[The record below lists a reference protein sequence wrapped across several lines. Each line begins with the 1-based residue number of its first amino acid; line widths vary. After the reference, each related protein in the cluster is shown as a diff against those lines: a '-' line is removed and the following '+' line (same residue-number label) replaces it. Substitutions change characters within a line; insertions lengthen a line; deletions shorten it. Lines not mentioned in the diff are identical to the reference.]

1 MFSKNMNNLSE
12 QKKKVVEP
20 EHYRK
25 NLEDLTELLGIEK
38 DYWNF
43 FLEAVTHSTF
53 CEEKKPTWACNERL
67 EFLGD
72 SVLDLIISEF
82 LYKKFLEENE
92 GLLSIQRSNLVST
105 ESLAEIARNLKLG
118 EFLLLGKGE
127 ENSGGADKNS
137 ILADLYESIIAAV
150 FLCKGLKFTS
160 ELVLNHFEEKLKN
173 SSIVKKPAKS
183 LLQEFSQKTFKS
195 SPVYIINSIG
205 KDANKNFLAKVSL
218 NGHMVGHGFATTKK
232 EAEMLA
238 AQEALDYIDKYSLEE
253 L

>member
-25 NLEDLTELLGIEK
+25 SLEDLTELLGIEK

-53 CEEKKPTWACNERL
+53 CEEKKPTWSCNERL

-72 SVLDLIISEF
+72 SVLDLIISEV
-82 LYKKFLEENE
+82 LYKKFSEENE
-92 GLLSIQRSNLVST
+92 GLLSIQRSNL
-105 ESLAEIARNLKLG
+105 LG

-150 FLCKGLKFTS
+150 FLCKGLQFTS
-160 ELVLNHFEEKLKN
+160 ELVLNHFEEKLRN
-173 SSIVKKPAKS
+173 SSIIKKPAKS

-205 KDANKNFLAKVSL
+205 KNANKNFLAKVSL